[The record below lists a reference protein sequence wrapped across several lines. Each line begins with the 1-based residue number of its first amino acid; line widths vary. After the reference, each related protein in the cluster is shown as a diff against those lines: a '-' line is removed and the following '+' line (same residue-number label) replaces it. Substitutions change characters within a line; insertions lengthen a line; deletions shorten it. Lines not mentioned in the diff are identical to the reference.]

1 MAEIAQTF
9 SIDPYAAERSKIA
22 RQQKFAELLQS
33 QALQP
38 NEKFSYAGIEA
49 PVSAAG
55 GLAKALQAGMSGY
68 LQGDAARKED
78 ELATTRDSEEAAA
91 ISALNTGFRGT
102 PENLGRRGMSPATE
116 EDVASRALSISQG
129 STAPPLTLGEPVD
142 VLGGLGAPGTEGTP
156 GTAAVPGGISG
167 AMTALGR
174 LTDNKMASRMLQ
186 SLQMKQIEA
195 SLKPKE
201 FASARDGTIYNKN
214 TGEVSSIGS
223 GPDGKGPMSIQEWD
237 IFKKMLPDEQE
248 RYLTMKRATQWLD
261 SGGSQT
267 APSQVNPAGSP
278 RATVTNTLRPGE
290 LPTVRGEQAAAVA
303 AALALQKKQDNLPRA
318 QSALNSLKQ
327 QSGVVVTTIDSAL
340 KLAKNEYATG
350 VTGAVLSKLPDT
362 DARALENDLKTIRA
376 NIGFDKL
383 DSIRS
388 NAITG
393 GALGNVSDYE
403 TRLLQAVNGA
413 LDTMQS
419 KQLVKNLT
427 AIKELYP
434 QVLAE
439 RERAFQQDYGDVLNA
454 NKTPPPEVSS
464 SPDSSSPPISA
475 LTEGVNTTFK
485 NRQVWTL
492 KNGIAVQVK

>member
-49 PVSAAG
+49 PISAAS

-102 PENLGRRGMSPATE
+102 PENLGRRGMSPATK

-142 VLGGLGAPGTEGTP
+142 VLGGLGALGTEGTP

-214 TGEVSSIGS
+214 TGEVVTTGS

-248 RYLTMKRATQWLD
+248 RYLAMKRAAPWLNL
-261 SGGSQT
+261 GGSQV
-267 APSQVNPAGSP
+267 APSQVSPAGP
-278 RATVTNTLRPGE
+278 PLANVTNTLKPGE
-290 LPTVRGEQAAAVA
+290 LPAVQGQQAAAVA
-303 AALALQKKQDNLPRA
+303 AATSLQKKQDNLPRA
-318 QSALNSLKQ
+318 QSAVNSLKQ
-327 QSGVVVTTIDSAL
+327 QSGIVVKTIDSAL
-340 KLAKNEYATG
+340 ELAKNEYATG
-350 VTGAVLSKLPDT
+350 LTGAVLSSFPDT
-362 DARALENDLKTIRA
+362 DARALKNDLITIRA

-383 DSIRS
+383 DAIRS

-413 LDTMQS
+413 LDPLQR

-439 RERAFQQDYGDVLNA
+439 RERAFQQDYGDVLNPD
-454 NKTPPPEVSS
+454 KTPPQKVSP
-464 SPDSSSPPISA
+464 SPDSSSPPMSA
-475 LTEGVNTTFK
+475 LTEGINTTFK
-485 NRQVWTL
+485 NGEVWTL
-492 KNGIAVQVK
+492 RNGIAVKVN